1 MVATRMERLAGATAE
16 DPVGDLLRAVRVRSS
31 VFCRSLWGAPWGVGI
46 EPRGKPA
53 FHVVTRGACWLEVD
67 GEPDHRRLA
76 TGDLVVLPRGDR
88 HRVRDDP
95 ATPAPS
101 LEDVFADEPGD
112 REHRAVFGGDGPRT
126 GLLCG
131 GFNLEGG
138 DAPAILRALPAVVHI
153 RGSRGEALPWVA
165 ATLALVRLETS
176 SGAPGADVVV
186 SRLADALLIQSL
198 RLALTELAD
207 GAAGALRALRDPQ
220 VAAAVEL
227 IHRDPGRAWTI
238 GELAAAAA
246 LSRSRFAARF
256 RDVVGESP
264 QPYVTRCRLA
274 HAARLLDDSDEPL
287 SQIAARAGYR
297 SEFSFSKAFRRTF
310 GLPPGAYR
318 GRRAEQPGIALSA

>member
-1 MVATRMERLAGATAE
+1 MVATSMERLTGATAE

-46 EPRGKPA
+46 EPRGNPA

-67 GEPDHRRLA
+67 GEPDHRPLA

-88 HRVRDDP
+88 HWIRDDP
-95 ATPAPS
+95 ATAAPA
-101 LEDVFADEPGD
+101 LEDVFGD
-112 REHRAVFGGDGPRT
+112 DPSTRAPAVGGGDGPRT

-131 GFNLEGG
+131 GFTLDGG
-138 DAPAILRALPAVVHI
+138 EARAILSALPAVVHI
-153 RGSRGEALPWVA
+153 HGSGREALPWVA
-165 ATLALVRLETS
+165 ATLTLVRLETS

-186 SRLADALLIQSL
+186 GRLADALLIQSL
-198 RLALTELAD
+198 RLALTELGD
-207 GAAGALRALRDPQ
+207 GGGGRLRALRDPR

-227 IHRDPGRAWTI
+227 IHGDPGRAWTI

-274 HAARLLDDSDEPL
+274 HAARLLDDTDEPL
-287 SQIAARAGYR
+287 SQIAARAGYG
-297 SEFSFSKAFRRTF
+297 SEFSFSKPFRRRF

-318 GRRAEQPGIALSA
+318 GRPAEQPGIALSA